1 MGTTGRELKGRV
13 YPGPEQPRGC
23 AVQDVN
29 LPAENQAVEVPSA
42 SPHCPLTEEEWAD
55 SIRSDLVAGATHH
68 ISAGRK
74 LIQAKKDLKKHG
86 GSFINL
92 VEVKLGWNLDTVEKW
107 MAIAGNPVLADS
119 ATLRNLPSY
128 WTTLYALSRLPPK
141 MLERCIKDGTIHPQL
156 TYKVAVALVRRA
168 RGSNSDGASSTEAG
182 LSTETAAT
190 AAAEQKAQDV
200 PTICGSDIPATHDE
214 AIQAAAQKEEIG
226 PNSRGEIE
234 RKLAR
239 LEELEREKAQWEIQR
254 HGYERE
260 VEELKAK
267 LGPETDIHCQRRL
280 FQRALR
286 ALQKSET
293 PHTPETEKRSLA
305 NSAMTDLIELARSAV
320 RDGLRVER
328 LDLIYRPE
336 AH

>member
-1 MGTTGRELKGRV
+1 MVLATVSERDQGVDPTQLNR
-13 YPGPEQPRGC
+13 
-23 AVQDVN
+23 
-29 LPAENQAVEVPSA
+29 
-42 SPHCPLTEEEWAD
+42 PLTEEEWAEVIRPDLAMGTD
-55 SIRSDLVAGATHH
+55 SY

-92 VEVKLGWNLDTVEKW
+92 VEVKLGWNLDTAEKW

-119 ATLRNLPSY
+119 ATLRNLPTS

-141 MLERCIKDGTIHPQL
+141 MLEQCIKDGTIHPQL
-156 TYKVAVALVRRA
+156 TCKAAAALARRA
-168 RGSNSDGASSTEAG
+168 RESNSDGASSTEAG

-200 PTICGSDIPATHDE
+200 PTICGSDIPATHDQ
-214 AIQAAAQKEEIG
+214 AIHAAAQEEIG

-234 RKLAR
+234 RKLAW

-280 FQRALR
+280 LQRALR
-286 ALQKSET
+286 ALQKSES

-305 NSAMTDLIELARSAV
+305 NSAMTDLIELVRSAV

-328 LDLIYRPE
+328 LDLFYRPE
-336 AH
+336 VH

>member
-1 MGTTGRELKGRV
+1 
-13 YPGPEQPRGC
+13 
-23 AVQDVN
+23 VQN
-29 LPAENQAVEVPSA
+29 ANFPAENQAANDPST
-42 SPHCPLTEEEWAD
+42 SHCRLTEEEWAEA
-55 SIRSDLVAGATHH
+55 IRSDLTAGAAHY

-74 LIQAKKDLKKHG
+74 LLEAKKELKKHG

-92 VEVKLGWNLDTVEKW
+92 VEVKLGWNLDTAEKW
-107 MAIAGNPVLADS
+107 IAIAQNPVLADS
-119 ATLRNLPSY
+119 ATLRTLPTS
-128 WTTLYALSRLPPK
+128 WTTLYALSRLPK
-141 MLERCIKDGTIHPQL
+141 EVLERCIKNGTIHPQL
-156 TYKVAVALVRRA
+156 TCKAATALAKKPRR
-168 RGSNSDGASSTEAG
+168 SNSDAASSTETE

-190 AAAEQKAQDV
+190 AVAGPKVQDA
-200 PTICGSDIPATHDE
+200 PTICGSDIPVSHDQALYAATQE
-214 AIQAAAQKEEIG
+214 EEIG
-226 PNSRGEIE
+226 PNGRGEIE

-239 LEELEREKAQWEIQR
+239 LEELEREKAHWEIQR

-267 LGPETDIHCQRRL
+267 LGAETDIRFQQRL
-280 FQRALR
+280 FQGALR

-305 NSAMTDLIELARSAV
+305 NSAMSDLIELRSAV

-336 AH
+336 VH

>member
-1 MGTTGRELKGRV
+1 
-13 YPGPEQPRGC
+13 
-23 AVQDVN
+23 VQDAN
-29 LPAENQAVEVPSA
+29 LSAENQAAEVPST

-55 SIRSDLVAGATHH
+55 SIRSDLTAGEAHY
-68 ISAGRK
+68 ISAGHK

-92 VEVKLGWNLDTVEKW
+92 VEVKLGWNLDTAEKW
-107 MAIAGNPVLADS
+107 MAIAGNPVLSDS
-119 ATLRNLPSY
+119 ATLRNLPTS

-141 MLERCIKDGTIHPQL
+141 MLEQCIKDGTIHPQL
-156 TYKVAVALVRRA
+156 TCKVATVLARNA
-168 RGSNSDGASSTEAG
+168 RGSNSDGASSTTETG
-182 LSTETAAT
+182 LSTETAST

-200 PTICGSDIPATHDE
+200 PTICGSDIPATHDQ

-239 LEELEREKAQWEIQR
+239 LEELEREQAQWEIQR

-267 LGPETDIHCQRRL
+267 LGPETDIPCQRRL
-280 FQRALR
+280 FQSALR

-305 NSAMTDLIELARSAV
+305 KSVMTDLIELVRSAV
-320 RDGLRVER
+320 RDGLRVEQ
-328 LDLIYRPE
+328 LDLVYRPE
-336 AH
+336 VH

>member
-1 MGTTGRELKGRV
+1 MVFATVSER
-13 YPGPEQPRGC
+13 
-23 AVQDVN
+23 
-29 LPAENQAVEVPSA
+29 NQGVDPTQINR
-42 SPHCPLTEEEWAD
+42 PLTEEEWAD
-55 SIRSDLVAGATHH
+55 SIRSDLTAGATHY

-74 LIQAKKDLKKHG
+74 LLEAKKELKKHG

-92 VEVKLGWNLDTVEKW
+92 VEVKLGWNLDTAEKW
-107 MAIAGNPVLADS
+107 IAIAGNPVLADS
-119 ATLRNLPSY
+119 ATLRNLPTS

-141 MLERCIKDGTIHPQL
+141 MLEQCIKDGTIHPGL
-156 TYKVAVALVRRA
+156 TCKAATALAKKA
-168 RGSNSDGASSTEAG
+168 RGSNSDSTETG
-182 LSTETAAT
+182 LSTETT
-190 AAAEQKAQDV
+190 ASAGADQKVHDV
-200 PTICGSDIPATHDE
+200 PTVSGSDIPTTYDQ

-239 LEELEREKAQWEIQR
+239 LEELERKKAQLEIQR

-267 LGPETDIHCQRRL
+267 LPPETDIHCQRRL

-305 NSAMTDLIELARSAV
+305 NSAMTDLTELVRSAM

-336 AH
+336 VH